1 MLFMLTRRFSVV
13 RGLLILV
20 FILLGTACS
29 NNVRLDEAERLPA
42 DALYAEAKRSLDNG
56 SYDRAV
62 KFYQRLV
69 ARFPYGSYHEQGQID
84 LAYALYER
92 GKHEEALSAAN
103 RFIKL
108 YPTHPRIDY
117 AYYLRGLVNFNRQA
131 GFLERYFRS
140 DLTRRDLQYIRQSFQ
155 DFAELV
161 EKFPNSSYAPDARQR
176 MIYLR
181 NGLAQGEI
189 MVAGYYL
196 RRGAWVASAQRAK
209 FVLETYQESPQTGDA
224 LAIMTESYRRL
235 GQTELADDASKVLKQ
250 NYPEHP
256 YFAGNWPAKQ
266 SAWRKLV
273 PFMNSGR
280 SKG

>member
-1 MLFMLTRRFSVV
+1 MLTRRFSVV
-13 RGLLILV
+13 RNLLILGLL
-20 FILLGTACS
+20 LLGTACTNS
-29 NNVRLDEAERLPA
+29 VRLDEAERLPA

-84 LAYALYER
+84 LAFALYKR

-161 EKFPNSSYAPDARQR
+161 EKFPNSSYSPDARQR
-176 MIYLR
+176 MVYLR

-189 MVAGYYL
+189 MVASYYL

-209 FVLETYQESPQTGDA
+209 FVLETYQESPQSGDA
-224 LAIMTESYRRL
+224 LAIMSESYKRL
-235 GQTELADDASKVLKQ
+235 GQNELSEDASRVLKQ

-256 YFAGNWPAKQ
+256 YFDGNWPPRQ

-273 PFMNSGR
+273 PFISNSGR
-280 SKG
+280 GEG

>member
-1 MLFMLTRRFSVV
+1 MPASIFSHFC
-13 RGLLILV
+13 RLLILG
-20 FILLGTACS
+20 LLLLAAACS
-29 NNVRLDEAERLPA
+29 RNVRLDAAETLPA
-42 DALYAEAKRSLDNG
+42 DALYAEAKRSLDAE

-69 ARFPYGSYHEQGQID
+69 ARFPYGTYHEQGQID

-92 GKHEEALSAAN
+92 DKHEEALSAVD

-108 YPTHPRIDY
+108 YPTHARIDY
-117 AYYLRGLVNFNRQA
+117 AYYLRGLINFNRQA

-155 DFAELV
+155 DFNELV
-161 EKFPNSSYAPDARQR
+161 KKFPESSYAPDARQR
-176 MIYLR
+176 MIFLR

-189 MVAGYYL
+189 MVASYYF
-196 RRGAWVASAQRAK
+196 RRGAWVAAAQRAK

-224 LAIMTESYRRL
+224 LAILTESYTQL
-235 GQTELADDASKVLKQ
+235 GQTKLAADANRVLKQ

-256 YFAGNWPAKQ
+256 YFSGDWPAKR
-266 SAWRKLV
+266 SIWRKLN
-273 PFMNSGR
+273 PFDSVQKKNS
-280 SKG
+280 

>member
-1 MLFMLTRRFSVV
+1 MLTSRFFSVRSLLV
-13 RGLLILV
+13 LGFLLIA
-20 FILLGTACS
+20 TACS
-29 NNVRLDEAERLPA
+29 KNVRLDAADRLPA
-42 DALYAEAKRSLDNG
+42 DELYAESKRALDNG

-69 ARFPYGSYHEQGQID
+69 SRFPYGAYNEQGQID
-84 LAYALYER
+84 LAFALYKR
-92 GKHEEALSAAN
+92 RKHDEALSATN

-117 AYYLRGLVNFNRQA
+117 AYYLRGLINFNRQA

-155 DFAELV
+155 DFKELV
-161 EKFPNSSYAPDARQR
+161 EKYPESGYAADARQR
-176 MIYLR
+176 MVFLR

-189 MVAGYYL
+189 MVASYYF

-209 FVLETYQESPQTGDA
+209 FVLETYQESPQSGDA
-224 LAIMTESYRRL
+224 LALLAESYARL
-235 GQTELADDASKVLKQ
+235 GQTKLSEDAARVLKQ

-256 YFAGNWPAKQ
+256 YFEGNWPAKQ
-266 SAWRKLV
+266 SFLKQLN
-273 PFMNSGR
+273 PFTSDVSPQKNG
-280 SKG
+280 